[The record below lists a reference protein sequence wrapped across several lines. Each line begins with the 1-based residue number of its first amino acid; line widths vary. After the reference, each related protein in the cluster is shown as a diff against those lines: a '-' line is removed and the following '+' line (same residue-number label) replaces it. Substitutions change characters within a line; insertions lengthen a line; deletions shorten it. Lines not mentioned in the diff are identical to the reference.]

1 MLIKICEG
9 IDLESIN
16 SASRI
21 VEGQTFLRYLLP
33 NVYDRG
39 EVTEVLNGHVTVDF
53 ADTIRQF
60 AVTDI
65 TLVFGPPH
73 GEHLMTRSDGTVLK
87 DFRQTHTDLPAHE
100 GVTLEDLLDFDKWL
114 G

>member
-9 IDLESIN
+9 TSLDTLETKIE
-16 SASRI
+16 A
-21 VEGQTFLRYLLP
+21 GAMFLRYLLP

-39 EVTEVLNGHVTVDF
+39 EVTEVQNGHVTVDF

-60 AVTDI
+60 AVADI
-65 TLVFGPPH
+65 TLVFGGHH

-87 DFRQTHTDLPAHE
+87 DFRQTHTELPARD
-100 GVTLEDLLDFDKWL
+100 GMALEDLLDFDKWF